1 MAISETDRQETRK
14 ALHDALG
21 YCIIAGE
28 MLKAV
33 FQMEPEL
40 WMETKR
46 RGFPDVEKVGEMEGY
61 IVDAMQRIT
70 RARKMTTV
78 LKTKLFEIEGASH
91 EQRNNAD

>member
-1 MAISETDRQETRK
+1 MASNENDRQEIWK

-40 WMETKR
+40 WMQTQR
-46 RGFPDVEKVGEMEGY
+46 RGFPDVEKIGEMEGY
-61 IVDAMQRIT
+61 IVDAMLRIA

-78 LKTKLFEIEGASH
+78 LKTKLFEMEGGSY
-91 EQRNNAD
+91 EQRNNND

>member
-1 MAISETDRQETRK
+1 MAISEDNRQEMRK

-46 RGFPDVEKVGEMEGY
+46 RGFPDLEKVGEMEGY
-61 IVDAMQRIT
+61 IVAATQRLA

-78 LKTKLFEIEGASH
+78 LKTKLFEIEEGKA
-91 EQRNNAD
+91 

>member
-1 MAISETDRQETRK
+1 MAISEDDRQEMRK

-33 FQMEPEL
+33 FQMEPGL

-46 RGFPDVEKVGEMEGY
+46 RGFPDVERIGEMEGY
-61 IVDAMQRIT
+61 IVAAMRRLA

-78 LKTKLFEIEGASH
+78 LKTKLFEIEGGESR
-91 EQRNNAD
+91 E

>member
-1 MAISETDRQETRK
+1 MAISENDRQEMRK
-14 ALHDALG
+14 ALHDSLG

-46 RGFPDVEKVGEMEGY
+46 RGFPDLERVGEMEGY
-61 IVDAMQRIT
+61 IVAAMRRIA

-78 LKTKLFEIEGASH
+78 LKTKLFEIEGASYGN
-91 EQRNNAD
+91 Q

>member
-1 MAISETDRQETRK
+1 MASIENDRQEIWK

-40 WMETKR
+40 WMQTQR
-46 RGFPDVEKVGEMEGY
+46 RGFPDVEKVGETEGY
-61 IVDAMQRIT
+61 ILAAMRHLA
-70 RARKMTTV
+70 RAGKTITV
-78 LKTKLFEIEGASH
+78 LKTKLFEMEGQKS
-91 EQRNNAD
+91 

>member
-1 MAISETDRQETRK
+1 MASNENDRQEVRK

-33 FQMEPEL
+33 FQIEPEL

-46 RGFPDVEKVGEMEGY
+46 RGFPDVEKIGKMEGY
-61 IVDAMQRIT
+61 IVAATRRLA

-78 LKTKLFEIEGASH
+78 LKTKLFEIEGESH
-91 EQRNNAD
+91 DDQ

>member
-1 MAISETDRQETRK
+1 MAISEADQQEMRK
-14 ALHDALG
+14 ALYAASG

-40 WMETKR
+40 WVEFKKY
-46 RGFPDVEKVGEMEGY
+46 GFPDVEKIGEMEGY
-61 IVDAMQRIT
+61 IVTAMRRLA

-78 LKTKLFEIEGASH
+78 LKTKLFEIEGGS
-91 EQRNNAD
+91 RP

>member
-1 MAISETDRQETRK
+1 MDEDIRSFNENDQQEMGK

-21 YCIIAGE
+21 CCIFAGE

-40 WMETKR
+40 WMEFKR
-46 RGFPDVEKVGEMEGY
+46 HGSPDVEKIGEMEGY
-61 IVDAMQRIT
+61 IFDAIQCLT

-78 LKTKLFEIEGASH
+78 LKTKLFEIEDGKV
-91 EQRNNAD
+91 

>member
-1 MAISETDRQETRK
+1 MAISENDRQEMRK
-14 ALHDALG
+14 ALHDTLG

-46 RGFPDVEKVGEMEGY
+46 RGFPDVEKIGEMEGY
-61 IVDAMQRIT
+61 IVDAMLRIT
-70 RARKMTTV
+70 KARKMTTV
-78 LKTKLFEIEGASH
+78 LKTKLFEIERGSYGD
-91 EQRNNAD
+91 Q